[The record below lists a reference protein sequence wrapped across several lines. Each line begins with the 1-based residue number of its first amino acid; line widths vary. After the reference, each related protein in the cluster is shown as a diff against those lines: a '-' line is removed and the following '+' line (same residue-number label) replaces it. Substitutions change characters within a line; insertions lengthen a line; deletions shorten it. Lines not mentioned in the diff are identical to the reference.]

1 MTRTELR
8 AVLLSVQIHDF
19 CTSTVS
25 SITNRRVRETVVTS
39 KGKAM
44 IDLIDAARE
53 RIGRGI
59 FERWDVQ
66 KMDELVR
73 LMRKFAD
80 AVLSEQPV
88 GS

>member
-1 MTRTELR
+1 M
-8 AVLLSVQIHDF
+8 
-19 CTSTVS
+19 
-25 SITNRRVRETVVTS
+25 RETIITS

-66 KMDELVR
+66 EMDELVR
-73 LMRKFAD
+73 LLRKFAD